1 MISLLIVPFVNVN
14 AKTLN
19 DMYKELENLKNQKRI
34 ADNNKK
40 MTEQE
45 IKNVEKS
52 IYNNSVAIENTR
64 NEVKKANEDI
74 EKSTE
79 DIKNKKNETKE
90 LLKFLQKSNGENVYL
105 EYIMEADSYTELIYR
120 YSVVNQISSYNNKVM
135 TDLEELIKKL
145 EKSKVDLAEKEK
157 KLQNQ
162 INELSS
168 KKISL
173 GSKLVGF
180 TEGVTS
186 VEEDIKILQDE
197 INYYKNTLG
206 CSLYQDINSCVS
218 IAYASSFRYP
228 LVSGRVSSLY
238 GGRRRLP
245 LRPRLWCSRRNQSI
259 CISRRKS
266 SLH

>member
-1 MISLLIVPFVNVN
+1 MKKKIKNIIYIVFMISLLIVPFVNAN

-19 DMYKELENLKNQKRI
+19 EMYKELENLKNQKRI

-120 YSVVNQISSYNNKVM
+120 YSVVNQISSYNNKVIYHY
-135 TDLEELIKKL
+135 TD
-145 EKSKVDLAEKEK
+145 
-157 KLQNQ
+157 
-162 INELSS
+162 
-168 KKISL
+168 IS
-173 GSKLVGF
+173 V
-180 TEGVTS
+180 
-186 VEEDIKILQDE
+186 
-197 INYYKNTLG
+197 
-206 CSLYQDINSCVS
+206 
-218 IAYASSFRYP
+218 
-228 LVSGRVSSLY
+228 
-238 GGRRRLP
+238 
-245 LRPRLWCSRRNQSI
+245 
-259 CISRRKS
+259 
-266 SLH
+266 